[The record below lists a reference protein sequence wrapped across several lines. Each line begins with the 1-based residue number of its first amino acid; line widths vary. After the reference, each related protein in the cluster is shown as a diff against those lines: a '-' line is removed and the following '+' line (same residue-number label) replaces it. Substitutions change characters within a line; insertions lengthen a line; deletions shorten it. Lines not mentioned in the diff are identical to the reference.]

1 MHIIDILL
9 EKALSAR
16 DFKDEIRLNH
26 LIHSLEKKVPL
37 TTNDGKKVVIPA
49 TTGEIRYL
57 KSLRQYYDAGGKSQE
72 VKDYIPNTIG
82 GIKLSSLFKT
92 KEFGGIG
99 GDPSNPDAP
108 VRSMLGETTE
118 GIKACAIYTKLI
130 TRGSNNITDKQ
141 VLSVIKTMVKNVK
154 QVDSVTVNPESGK
167 KSKKISFT
175 GTVKKQVPDV
185 GGNIKD
191 QIDLS
196 IALARAPIQRLS
208 QLSPDDVDAWGVLQS
223 VVTYVNNETDV
234 NKYNRFFAN
243 NQKRDPINVS
253 VRGLEG
259 EKTDIETTYT
269 DTEGKVRPLSHL
281 SMSVKRA
288 SGKYDQAS
296 GLNEAGNIKF
306 FNILGLTKEE
316 ARDAMTEAKFSNDLP
331 FDRRVKSVA
340 KLYSIAAHLL
350 DKKLSQLS
358 DTGEATF
365 IHTILDNLKKSI
377 QGDQRLVYVHFNING
392 TYDKLNPT
400 LIKNLAKYVDLE
412 ARVVIKTWPYVYI
425 TDKNT
430 GKDLFQARLQV
441 NSDGRLTHIFEL
453 KSLLE
458 LVKEATNN
466 LNVRP
471 ADTVAPATQVTTT
484 TPATTKSAVVKNP
497 AQHHVA
503 KKAEKSSV
511 PGRTKKADTHTE
523 PFDQEI
529 DQEVPQTNELT
540 ESDLQVLRRAGFII

>member
-1 MHIIDILL
+1 MRILDILL
-9 EKALSAR
+9 EKSLSAR
-16 DFKDEIRLNH
+16 DFKEEVRLNH
-26 LIHSLEKKVPL
+26 LIHCLEKSIPL
-37 TTNDGKKVVIPA
+37 TANDGKKVVIPA
-49 TTGEIRYL
+49 TVKEIRYL
-57 KSLRQYYDAGGKSQE
+57 KSLRQFYDAGGKSQE
-72 VKDYIPNTIG
+72 VKEYIPNTIG

-99 GDPSNPDAP
+99 GDPSNPNAP

-118 GIKACAIYTKLI
+118 GIKACAIYTKLV
-130 TRGSNNITDKQ
+130 TRGSENITDKQ
-141 VLSVIKTMVKNVK
+141 VLAVIKTMVKNVK
-154 QVDSVTVNPESGK
+154 AIDSVTINPDTGK
-167 KSKKISFT
+167 KSKKTSFT

-185 GGNIKD
+185 GGNVKD

-208 QLSPDDVDAWGVLQS
+208 QLSPDDADAWGVLKS

-234 NKYNRFFAN
+234 NKYNRFFSN

-269 DTEGKVRPLSHL
+269 DAEGKVRPLSHL

-316 ARDAMTEAKFSNDLP
+316 ARSAMEEAKFTNELP
-331 FDRRVKSVA
+331 FAKRVKAVS
-340 KLYSIAAHLL
+340 KLYSLAAHML
-350 DKKLSQLS
+350 DNKLSS
-358 DTGEATF
+358 MSNTGEARF
-365 IHTILDNLKKSI
+365 IDTLLDNLKKSI

-400 LIKNLAKYVDLE
+400 LIKNLANYVDLE
-412 ARVVIKTWPYVYI
+412 ARVVIKTWPYIYI
-425 TDKNT
+425 TDKKT

-458 LVKEATNN
+458 LVKEATDA
-466 LNVRP
+466 LNTRP
-471 ADTVAPATQVTTT
+471 VAQPAPATATAPA
-484 TPATTKSAVVKNP
+484 PATAATKPKA
-497 AQHHVA
+497 VA
-503 KKAEKSSV
+503 KKSTTHAPVIDTNPNQALDINRTV
-511 PGRTKKADTHTE
+511 PNSTNPNDHI
-523 PFDQEI
+523 PFATQ
-529 DQEVPQTNELT
+529 
-540 ESDLQVLRRAGFII
+540 